1 MKIIYVLPVMVL
13 SLAGCSTPTT
23 GVIDR
28 GNGVMTVT
36 HQAPTAYHPTD
47 PLKISATK
55 EAGDYCASLGK
66 KFIFL
71 HSKETQGRPI
81 QYPESEVIFKCE

>member
-1 MKIIYVLPVMVL
+1 MKQCLQFL
-13 SLAGCSTPTT
+13 SGTELVPHGCSTPTT

-47 PLKISATK
+47 PLKITATK

-71 HSKETQGRPI
+71 HSKET
-81 QYPESEVIFKCE
+81 